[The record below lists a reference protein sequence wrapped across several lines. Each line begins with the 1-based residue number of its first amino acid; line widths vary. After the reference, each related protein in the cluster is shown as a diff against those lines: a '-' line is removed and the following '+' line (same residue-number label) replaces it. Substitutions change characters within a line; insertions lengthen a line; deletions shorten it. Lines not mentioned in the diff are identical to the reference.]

1 MCLFLCA
8 RQGLL
13 YCNATSVPAQR
24 LHLNVS
30 CASAD
35 GLLHESCIQK
45 FPVHTE
51 MEKIWPTEKDVP
63 DFK

>member
-1 MCLFLCA
+1 MPS
-8 RQGLL
+8 RWILL
-13 YCNATSVPAQR
+13 SK
-24 LHLNVS
+24 S
-30 CASAD
+30 CAPAD

>member
-1 MCLFLCA
+1 MLGMFSSGCCLFWCMSA
-8 RQGLL
+8 LL
-13 YCNATSVPAQR
+13 TVIISVIT
-24 LHLNVS
+24 

-51 MEKIWPTEKDVP
+51 MEKIWPTEEDVP